1 MIADRAGYSLMEAI
15 VALFILAIVA
25 VGLTRATQSHI
36 DGVRGLEQRAVA
48 QWVAQNRLIELGLA
62 GGGRPGGAPSTV
74 RMMDRDWAVQSR
86 SRATDDPD
94 LLAIDV
100 VVSEAGRTGPAVQL
114 SGFVDRMAGG

>member
-1 MIADRAGYSLMEAI
+1 VSTDRAGYSLMEAI

-48 QWVAQNRLIELGLA
+48 QWVAENRLVELA
-62 GGGRPGGAPSTV
+62 VADGGGLTSAPSTV
-74 RMMDRDWAVQSR
+74 RMMDRDWAVR
-86 SRATDDPD
+86 TDSRATDDPD

-100 VVSEAGRTGPAVQL
+100 VVSEAGRTGPSVRL